1 MREQI
6 LVLNKIDMLIGY
18 DEARESV
25 YHLHRK
31 KKEMHLENL
40 MTMCSEVIEI
50 KDKDEFIK
58 NPRKY
63 VVDQYKLISGL
74 KNVKEEEFLKL
85 VDLPIREI
93 NKSFEAYSTYGSVD
107 LNAPIPNFEIHTT
120 NKDQD
125 NEYKAILKL
134 CDALNSYKQPLP
146 LQVQFIFNGDVIL
159 KDSKW
164 MPNPYR
170 ILLF

>member
-1 MREQI
+1 M
-6 LVLNKIDMLIGY
+6 
-18 DEARESV
+18 
-25 YHLHRK
+25 
-31 KKEMHLENL
+31 
-40 MTMCSEVIEI
+40 IEI

-63 VVDQYKLISGL
+63 VVDQYKIMSGL

-164 MPNPYR
+164 MPNPYK
-170 ILLF
+170 IMLI

>member
-1 MREQI
+1 M
-6 LVLNKIDMLIGY
+6 
-18 DEARESV
+18 
-25 YHLHRK
+25 
-31 KKEMHLENL
+31 
-40 MTMCSEVIEI
+40 
-50 KDKDEFIK
+50 
-58 NPRKY
+58 
-63 VVDQYKLISGL
+63 
-74 KNVKEEEFLKL
+74 KEEEFLKL

-93 NKSFEAYSTYGSVD
+93 NKSFEAYSTYASVD

-164 MPNPYR
+164 LPNPYK
-170 ILLF
+170 ILLV